1 MRPLL
6 RVCIAALL
14 LAAVGSATAQDLKP
28 ITHPYYPLAVGN
40 QWTYR
45 SGKEKVVITVVKEAT
60 LDNAPDEEVGKDQR
74 ALGYTLK
81 IASGERV
88 ATEQVAVL
96 KGGIYR
102 FSAAGK
108 GLKPPLRFFKLPLNL
123 QKGESWQVA
132 CKTEDGKTIRGSFAG
147 GTKTLRLTL
156 DGKVVELPTVAITS
170 KDFRVDD
177 REVFITYW
185 FAKDFG
191 LVKQR
196 VRTGKNEVTMELE
209 SFKKAP

>member
-1 MRPLL
+1 
-6 RVCIAALL
+6 
-14 LAAVGSATAQDLKP
+14 
-28 ITHPYYPLAVGN
+28 
-40 QWTYR
+40 
-45 SGKEKVVITVVKEAT
+45 VVKEAT
-60 LDNAPDEEVGKDQR
+60 LDNAPDEETGKDQR

-108 GLKPPLRFFKLPLNL
+108 GLKPPLRFFKFPLNP
-123 QKGESWQVA
+123 QKGESWQVT
-132 CKTEDGKTIRGSFAG
+132 CKTEDGKTIQ
-147 GTKTLRLTL
+147 GTFVSGTEMLRLTV
-156 DGKVVELPTVAITS
+156 DGKADKIAAVTITS

-177 REVFITYW
+177 RDVSITYW
-185 FAKDFG
+185 FAKGFG

-196 VRTGKNEVTMELE
+196 VRTGANEVTMELA
-209 SFKKAP
+209 SFKKGP